1 MSSVAPP
8 YRGVTVSFARRIVV
22 PAESAPQ
29 CVFSAR
35 MQPDPG
41 GEELIRA
48 PRTPAWSTQGAPW
61 IFHAAHLSR
70 LLASYNIRCG
80 S

>member
-29 CVFSAR
+29 RVFSAR
-35 MQPDPG
+35 MHRI
-41 GEELIRA
+41 LVVK
-48 PRTPAWSTQGAPW
+48 S
-61 IFHAAHLSR
+61 
-70 LLASYNIRCG
+70 
-80 S
+80 